1 MSKNSFIFLTILS
14 CGILVSPI
22 VSNGS
27 FTFLEFS
34 NAAGQQQQQQIPSS
48 SSSTPAAS
56 TPLPSAQ
63 QTEKQIQQQESTWTT
78 TGANLNITR
87 SEITSAILDGKIY
100 VIGGLNATGK
110 NIAVVEVYDP
120 DTDKWSNNTASPLPE
135 QRDHAAAAAYNGKL
149 YVVGGYDNMRNP
161 SNKLF
166 IYDLATNKWQEGKPM
181 PTARGALT
189 AAFINGTLYAIG
201 GNSTVPLNTSEA
213 YNPQNNTW
221 IQKAPMPTA
230 RHHHASAVVDG
241 KLYVFGGRQL
251 DNLTKSFIITLDK
264 NEMYDSKKN
273 TWITLEPMPSKR
285 GGLTAANSSD
295 GQIYVIGGELPP
307 GSNETIRMFYNNE
320 KYDPKSNNW
329 TSQPPMLTARHGL
342 AAETIGDKI
351 YVIAGGIKP
360 GLSVSNLNEIF
371 QIKGH

>member
-14 CGILVSPI
+14 CGILVSLI
-22 VSNGS
+22 ALNGS
-27 FTFLEFS
+27 FIFLEFS
-34 NAAGQQQQQQIPSS
+34 TAAGQQQQQQQIPSS
-48 SSSTPAAS
+48 SLSASSS
-56 TPLPSAQ
+56 LPSAQ
-63 QTEKQIQQQESTWTT
+63 QTEKQIQEQKSTWTISS
-78 TGANLNITR
+78 GKLNIPR
-87 SEITSAILDGKIY
+87 SEITSAILDDGKIY

-110 NIAVVEVYDP
+110 NIAAVEVYDP
-120 DTDKWSNNTASPLPE
+120 STDRWSNNTAAPLPE

-166 IYDLATNKWQEGKPM
+166 IYDLATNKWQEGKSM

-189 AAFINGTLYAIG
+189 AEFINGTLYAIG
-201 GNSTVPLNTSEA
+201 GNSTLPLNSNEA
-213 YNPQNNTW
+213 YSPQNNTW
-221 IQKAPMPTA
+221 LQKAPMPTA

-241 KLYVFGGRQL
+241 KLYLFGGRQL
-251 DNLTKSFIITLDK
+251 DNSTKSFIITLDK
-264 NEMYDSKKN
+264 NEMYDSQKN
-273 TWITLEPMPSKR
+273 TWVTLEPMPSKR
-285 GGLTAANSSD
+285 GGLAATNSSD

-307 GSNETIRMFYNNE
+307 GSNETIMMFYNNE

-329 TSQPPMLTARHGL
+329 TSQPPMPTARHGL

-360 GLSVSNLNEIF
+360 GLSVSDLNEIF
-371 QIKGH
+371 QIKEP

>member
-1 MSKNSFIFLTILS
+1 MLSSMFKKSFIFLTMS
-14 CGILVSPI
+14 CSILVSLI
-22 VSNGS
+22 ALISI
-27 FTFLEFS
+27 FIFLDFS
-34 NAAGQQQQQQIPSS
+34 TAAVGQQQQIPSS
-48 SSSTPAAS
+48 SPSSQ
-56 TPLPSAQ
+56 PLPSAQ
-63 QTEKQIQQQESTWTT
+63 QTEKQIQQQESTWIT
-78 TGANLNITR
+78 TGEKLNIPR
-87 SEITSAILDGKIY
+87 SEITAAVLNGKIY
-100 VIGGLNATGK
+100 VIGGLNAVGK
-110 NIAVVEVYDP
+110 NIASVEVYELG
-120 DTDKWSNNTASPLPE
+120 TGKWSNTTIAPLPE

-149 YVVGGYDNMRNP
+149 YVVGGYDSMRNP

-201 GNSTVPLNTSEA
+201 GNSTSPLNTNEA
-213 YNPQNNTW
+213 YDPQNNTW

-251 DNLTKSFIITLDK
+251 DNSTKSFIITLDK
-264 NEMYDSKKN
+264 NEMYVSQKN

-320 KYDPKSNNW
+320 KYDPKTNKW
-329 TSQPPMLTARHGL
+329 TSDPPMPTARHGL
-342 AAETIGDKI
+342 AAERVGDKI
-351 YVIAGGIKP
+351 YVIA
-360 GLSVSNLNEIF
+360 
-371 QIKGH
+371 

>member
-1 MSKNSFIFLTILS
+1 MSKNSFIFLTILL
-14 CGILVSPI
+14 CGILVSLI
-22 VSNGS
+22 ALNGS
-27 FTFLEFS
+27 FIFLEFS
-34 NAAGQQQQQQIPSS
+34 TAAGQQQQDPSS
-48 SSSTPAAS
+48 SSSSPSAS
-56 TPLPSAQ
+56 TSLPSAQ
-63 QTEKQIQQQESTWTT
+63 QTEKQIQEQKSTWTISS
-78 TGANLNITR
+78 GKLNIPR
-87 SEITSAILDGKIY
+87 SEITSAILDGGKIY

-110 NIAVVEVYDP
+110 NIAAVEVYDP
-120 DTDKWSNNTASPLPE
+120 STDSWSNNTVAPLPE

-149 YVVGGYDNMRNP
+149 YVVGGYDNMRKP

-189 AAFINGTLYAIG
+189 AEFINGTLYAIG
-201 GNSTVPLNTSEA
+201 GNSTLPLNTNEA
-213 YNPQNNTW
+213 YSPQNNTW

-230 RHHHASAVVDG
+230 RHHHTSTVVDG
-241 KLYVFGGRQL
+241 KLYLFGGRQL
-251 DNLTKSFIITLDK
+251 DNSTKSFIITLDK
-264 NEMYDSKKN
+264 NEMYDSQEN

-285 GGLTAANSSD
+285 GGLAAANSSD

-329 TSQPPMLTARHGL
+329 TSQPPMPTARHGL

-371 QIKGH
+371 QIKGP